1 MKKKSLKRSSNE
13 YVEIENFKDYELTN
27 NIAYEMAIRNEEV
40 KALIEEYDSLD
51 EANKYETKEELLE
64 LIINDKFMPP
74 RQREIDYI
82 LREDFFITSQR
93 RFNDPDFSKTI
104 LYPSLNGFILPP
116 ADENLQYDDAW
127 ISSENIT
134 VASSFIP
141 DFSRPFMLP
150 PEKKDKRLPFF
161 LNLGLPLNELISFI
175 TEIKKNYDVEHK
187 KIITLI
193 EALGNSLESSDTK
206 VNLVKS
212 RKFDSME
219 VLKYKIKIADMFF
232 AYDAEKAGI
241 RPSNYTSEI
250 YEYHIEK
257 DADTK
262 MTFSENTRYKYL
274 DVAKEYIDN
283 LRYKELVTGIKH

>member
-104 LYPSLNGFILPP
+104 LYPSLNAKSPKCKTASFSLTVSFH
-116 ADENLQYDDAW
+116 
-127 ISSENIT
+127 SSIIY
-134 VASSFIP
+134 SSK
-141 DFSRPFMLP
+141 S
-150 PEKKDKRLPFF
+150 
-161 LNLGLPLNELISFI
+161 LN
-175 TEIKKNYDVEHK
+175 
-187 KIITLI
+187 
-193 EALGNSLESSDTK
+193 
-206 VNLVKS
+206 
-212 RKFDSME
+212 
-219 VLKYKIKIADMFF
+219 
-232 AYDAEKAGI
+232 
-241 RPSNYTSEI
+241 PSI
-250 YEYHIEK
+250 
-257 DADTK
+257 
-262 MTFSENTRYKYL
+262 
-274 DVAKEYIDN
+274 
-283 LRYKELVTGIKH
+283 